1 MLEKIPFRVKF
12 VFPLRME
19 KIVICRI
26 DISVLF
32 FFFLH
37 QNKDRGEKKS
47 NNPGIKI
54 TIEYGK

>member
-12 VFPLRME
+12 VFAHGKNCYLQNRYF
-19 KIVICRI
+19 CT
-26 DISVLF
+26 F

>member
-1 MLEKIPFRVKF
+1 
-12 VFPLRME
+12 ME

-26 DISVLF
+26 DISVLFF

>member
-32 FFFLH
+32 FFLH